1 MTYLLAVALIFAGLI
16 FYIPFVY
23 FGLALPLGLYQKLE
37 VFVQQYFEVV
47 PIEKNE
53 WMYMSTCLFIIT

>member
-1 MTYLLAVALIFAGLI
+1 MAYLLAVALIFAGLI

-23 FGLALPLGLYQKLE
+23 FGLDLPLGLYQKIE

-47 PIEKNE
+47 PIQKED
-53 WMYMSTCLFIIT
+53 